1 MSENDFQP
9 HSDEELAR
17 LLEEQMK
24 ALRPSTS
31 TSIPEPQD
39 AISSPEPADTNDTA
53 LDELFG
59 ALLDDSPSPTPPDT
73 PETLVERPT
82 IDESALGL
90 TQPIEHVSPPIDAED
105 ALSVERE
112 QDIMSAAVITESQ
125 ESDIED
131 VHVVAERVLH
141 EIDTQGVVVATTI
154 AATASPEP
162 IPEMF
167 GGGAIEVNEMVVD
180 SPAAISALSG
190 PPQQDLAA
198 EFVRR
203 VSRDESGFTARP
215 RFDDL
220 VFGQDS

>member
-31 TSIPEPQD
+31 TYIPEPQD
-39 AISSPEPADTNDTA
+39 AIASAEPADTNDTA
-53 LDELFG
+53 LEELFG
-59 ALLDDSPSPTPPDT
+59 ALLDDTPSPTPPDT
-73 PETLVERPT
+73 PETVVERPT

-90 TQPIEHVSPPIDAED
+90 TQPIEHVSLHTDVAD

-112 QDIMSAAVITESQ
+112 QVIINAAVITDPQ
-125 ESDIED
+125 ESDSED

-141 EIDTQGVVVATTI
+141 DIDTQGVVVATTI

-167 GGGAIEVNEMVVD
+167 GGGATELEEMVVD
-180 SPAAISALSG
+180 SPAVNLALRGS
-190 PPQQDLAA
+190 PQQDQAA

-203 VSRDESGFTARP
+203 VSREESGFSTRP

>member
-24 ALRPSTS
+24 ALRPPTS
-31 TSIPEPQD
+31 PSVTESQEVFASAETTETSE
-39 AISSPEPADTNDTA
+39 NA

-59 ALLDDSPSPTPPDT
+59 ALLDDSPSPTPRGT
-73 PETLVERPT
+73 KESVAERPA

-90 TQPIEHVSPPIDAED
+90 TQPIEYVSPHTELDAVVSVKSKED
-105 ALSVERE
+105 LLSSPDLSETLHSDSE
-112 QDIMSAAVITESQ
+112 DLHAVT
-125 ESDIED
+125 
-131 VHVVAERVLH
+131 ERVLH
-141 EIDTQGVVVATTI
+141 DIDTQGVVVATTI

-162 IPEMF
+162 VPGMF
-167 GGGAIEVNEMVVD
+167 GGGATEANEMVID
-180 SPAAISALSG
+180 SPTANLASSRSSH
-190 PPQQDLAA
+190 QDQAA

-203 VSRDESGFTARP
+203 VSRDESVFTARP

>member
-31 TSIPEPQD
+31 PSIPEPQD
-39 AISSPEPADTNDTA
+39 STVSAELADTNDTA

-73 PETLVERPT
+73 QETVVEKPT

-90 TQPIEHVSPPIDAED
+90 TQPIEHVSPHTDVED
-105 ALSVERE
+105 DLSVESE
-112 QDIMSAAVITESQ
+112 QDIMSASVITGFQ
-125 ESDIED
+125 ETDSED
-131 VHVVAERVLH
+131 VHVVAERVLND
-141 EIDTQGVVVATTI
+141 IDTQGVVVATTI

-167 GGGAIEVNEMVVD
+167 GGGASEVNEMVVD
-180 SPAAISALSG
+180 SPAAKPAFSG
-190 PPQQDLAA
+190 SPHQDQAA